1 MFKNLSWFYLAA
13 LSLLFSGFLLNNS
26 IRLIEF
32 LLLIWVNLSGVFLVY
47 RFNECMSQKYGL
59 TGNLRHY
66 LSYKLHR
73 IVVIQLFLIV
83 LPLSIFYLDLLKISI
98 LIGGAFLSFLYS
110 IQLRIGSR
118 GFKLKNV
125 FVLKNI
131 LIGIVWGSLILIGA
145 DANID
150 KWVYLV
156 FIFVCIQVFIGG
168 TIRDIPDLSSD
179 EQEGVNSLPVVLGAN
194 RTIFILHAINL
205 IAGSSFI
212 FFKHDIEGCF
222 LFGLTTIWRFINLIM
237 IQKDSQNSLWT
248 QQLNLFTCVL
258 LFLILLFL
266 KLYGS
271 I

>member
-1 MFKNLSWFYLAA
+1 MRILKIR
-13 LSLLFSGFLLNNS
+13 LFQIKTLLNLFCFHLGQGNYYQT
-26 IRLIEF
+26 R
-32 LLLIWVNLSGVFLVY
+32 
-47 RFNECMSQKYGL
+47 GL
-59 TGNLRHY
+59 E
-66 LSYKLHR
+66 
-73 IVVIQLFLIV
+73 
-83 LPLSIFYLDLLKISI
+83 
-98 LIGGAFLSFLYS
+98 
-110 IQLRIGSR
+110 
-118 GFKLKNV
+118 
-125 FVLKNI
+125 
-131 LIGIVWGSLILIGA
+131 A
-145 DANID
+145 D
-150 KWVYLV
+150 WVYLV

-222 LFGLTTIWRFINLIM
+222 LFGLITIWRFINLIM